1 MDLKTG
7 QNTSQGYPHMDHYI
21 GCHTFAFT
29 VAEAVL
35 WLEVLLHY
43 SAVKVFHIGHA
54 TRGEREA
61 NPTLFGEIKK
71 MHWFWK
77 NELP

>member
-43 SAVKVFHIGHA
+43 SAVKVFQIGHV
-54 TRGEREA
+54 TRGEGEA
-61 NPTLFGEIKK
+61 NPTLLWEIKK
-71 MHWFWK
+71 MPWFWK
-77 NELP
+77 NELS